1 LVVLFPVGCRFVFAK
16 SPLANQIVSFT
27 NSDDDCGSTEQL
39 DYDTRVYVIKIAT
52 WKSDEKLNF
61 LLVSPVAQGADACR
75 PNVLLK

>member
-1 LVVLFPVGCRFVFAK
+1 VDCLFVFAK

-27 NSDDDCGSTEQL
+27 NSDDDCGSAEQL
-39 DYDTRVYVIKIAT
+39 DYDTRVIKIAT

-61 LLVSPVAQGADACR
+61 LLVIPVAQGADACR